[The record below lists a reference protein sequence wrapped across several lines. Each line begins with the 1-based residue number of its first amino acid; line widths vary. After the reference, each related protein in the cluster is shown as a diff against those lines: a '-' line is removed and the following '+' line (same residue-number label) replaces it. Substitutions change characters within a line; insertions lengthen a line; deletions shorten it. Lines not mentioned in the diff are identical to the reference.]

1 MLQKPLLSEVD
12 RRLYSWEP
20 GSSALKLLLIA
31 EDDHGTLR
39 WTPLGKSWPYALWL
53 TLGERGGL
61 VETQALTAF
70 GASGQPLTT
79 IEDYVA
85 CYRTLFTAQ
94 ERPIATLWDTFTVTL
109 TATYLRTADIAE
121 RQRWEQRYGLTTSA
135 EHTDLLVYQRSVTDP
150 TDLAALPLT
159 DTTPEA
165 TLTVLITPR
174 SSLAVAPH
182 PIRPTVLSVH
192 DNLHFAFD

>member
-1 MLQKPLLSEVD
+1 MLSEVD

-61 VETQALTAF
+61 VETQALTALD
-70 GASGQPLTT
+70 AAGQPLTT

-94 ERPIATLWDTFTVTL
+94 ERPIATLWDSFTVTL
-109 TATYLRTADIAE
+109 TATYRQTGDPAA
-121 RQRWEQRYGLTTSA
+121 RQRWEQRYHLTPTT
-135 EHTDLLVYQRSVTDP
+135 EHPELLIYKRSVTDP
-150 TDLAALPLT
+150 ADLEHLPLT

-165 TLTVLITPR
+165 TMTVLITPR
-174 SSLAVAPH
+174 PSLPVAP
-182 PIRPTVLSVH
+182 PPVRPAVVSVL